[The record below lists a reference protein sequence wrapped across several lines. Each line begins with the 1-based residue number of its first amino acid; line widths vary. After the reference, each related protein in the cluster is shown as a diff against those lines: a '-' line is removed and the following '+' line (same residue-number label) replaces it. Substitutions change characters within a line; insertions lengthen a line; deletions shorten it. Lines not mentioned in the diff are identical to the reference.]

1 MTRLHTNTLAI
12 DSMVWLWGLSVGL
25 LLGVILG
32 LLLGVILGV
41 VCARRQH
48 RQRDQRGHG
57 GSVTDWGLSLARVT
71 ELRRGDQPAA
81 PSECAAAAR
90 PNEVARG
97 IGPRR
102 LFAASSGPVSATGT
116 RAVRREPHATMAGRP

>member
-1 MTRLHTNTLAI
+1 MTRLHTNTAAI

-41 VCARRQH
+41 VFARRQH
-48 RQRDQRGHG
+48 RQRAQRGRG

-71 ELRRGDQPAA
+71 RADQPAA
-81 PSECAAAAR
+81 PRECAAAAR

-97 IGPRR
+97 IGLRR
-102 LFAASSGPVSATGT
+102 LFAGARGQTTLG
-116 RAVRREPHATMAGRP
+116 

>member
-57 GSVTDWGLSLARVT
+57 GSVTDWGLSLALVT

-81 PSECAAAAR
+81 PRECAAAAR

-97 IGPRR
+97 IGLRR
-102 LFAASSGPVSATGT
+102 LFAGARGQTTLGEVDP
-116 RAVRREPHATMAGRP
+116 AVHQGAR